1 MTYYRVD
8 YNSTRSAL
16 RLSFLEERRPLS
28 RSLDKGFF
36 SSPYTSV
43 IEGLG
48 GFILL
53 DLLLYPVSALFQWR
67 VSTFKMRDAAE
78 FAIILT

>member
-1 MTYYRVD
+1 MVINPIVF
-8 YNSTRSAL
+8 NSYIYIYI
-16 RLSFLEERRPLS
+16 F
-28 RSLDKGFF
+28 FF
-36 SSPYTSV
+36 SSPYTSG

>member
-1 MTYYRVD
+1 MIAIDDAKNGKKNATLY
-8 YNSTRSAL
+8 
-16 RLSFLEERRPLS
+16 F
-28 RSLDKGFF
+28 FF
-36 SSPYTSV
+36 SSPYTSG